1 MHKKLLTATLL
12 ASLTTFSAFS
22 KDNIIVDVNNPVV
35 GLIGASYVD
44 PEASINNTVGLTSLN
59 GSSYRGIADY
69 LKATTITKAKGLV
82 YRENAE
88 GGATSGGANGF
99 KSMLQQAQELVEHT
113 TQWADG
119 THMKAAVIFS
129 FNDCK
134 HTLAGL
140 CPSQS
145 DVISASI
152 NNTLDTIN
160 YLQSNNVKVFIV
172 RAPSYDDLD
181 FPLTE
186 QIFSDVI
193 PGFAMVD
200 EQGYQLIQDTF
211 QEYVHN
217 LDGVTVIDAWQEF
230 DHMGDG
236 LHPDHKTKRKAAKV
250 INKVLEKALKDKM

>member
-1 MHKKLLTATLL
+1 MNKNILTATLL
-12 ASLTTFSAFS
+12 ASLTAFSAFAKS
-22 KDNIIVDVNNPVV
+22 EVIVDVNNPVI

-88 GGATSGGANGF
+88 GGATSAGDNGF

-145 DVISASI
+145 DIISAST
-152 NNTLDTIN
+152 NNALDTIN
-160 YLQSNNVKVFIV
+160 YLKNNNVKVFIV
-172 RAPSYDDLD
+172 RAPNYDDLD

-186 QIFSDVI
+186 QIFSDII
-193 PGFAMVD
+193 PGFQMVD
-200 EQGYQLIQDTF
+200 EQGYQLLQDTY

-217 LDGVTVIDAWQEF
+217 IEGVTVIDAWTSF
-230 DHMGDG
+230 DHIGDG
-236 LHPDHKTKRKAAKV
+236 LHPDHKTKRKAARI
-250 INKVLEKALKDKM
+250 INKVLEKALKN